1 MEIYNN
7 SRNGFL
13 VPPSDGRHLKEKK
26 SAQIQ
31 INWNASRNTMLIGK
45 KNPTKRKN
53 EFRIEHVSQ
62 SKAHIFRKNVEV
74 LKLKLIQAILI
85 STRYEVK
92 NFTAINDYYD

>member
-1 MEIYNN
+1 MQAETQC
-7 SRNGFL
+7 SL
-13 VPPSDGRHLKEKK
+13 E
-26 SAQIQ
+26 
-31 INWNASRNTMLIGK
+31 

-74 LKLKLIQAILI
+74 LKLKLIQAMI

>member
-1 MEIYNN
+1 MEGTW
-7 SRNGFL
+7 R
-13 VPPSDGRHLKEKK
+13 KK
-26 SAQIQ
+26 
-31 INWNASRNTMLIGK
+31 RVHKYRLIGMQAETQCSLE

-53 EFRIEHVSQ
+53 KFRIEHVSQ